1 MRVISVLALGVFL
14 AVPLAGCDSER
25 ASVDQHTPGKYT
37 GQIDPLLE
45 KTKGGANDEAI
56 KKRFAMIQT
65 DR

>member
-1 MRVISVLALGVFL
+1 MRVLSVLALSVFL
-14 AVPLAGCDSER
+14 AVPLAGCDHER
-25 ASVDQHTPGKYT
+25 ATATAFEPGKYQGKT
-37 GQIDPLLE
+37 DPLLA